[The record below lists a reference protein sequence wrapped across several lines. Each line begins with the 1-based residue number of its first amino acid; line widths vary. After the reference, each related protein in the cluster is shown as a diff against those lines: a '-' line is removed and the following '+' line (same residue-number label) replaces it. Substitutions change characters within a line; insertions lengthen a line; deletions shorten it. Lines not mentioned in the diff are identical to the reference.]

1 MGMKAPVTG
10 SGDRAWENPPAGS
23 YLGACNGVYMLGTQ
37 PGYNGGDASL
47 QVMLSFQLFK
57 RKGPVKDSGDRI
69 FEMSRIMN
77 FTANIKST
85 LIDYAGAMR
94 GIPYTEEE
102 LAKLQLEGGF
112 DAETLVGLSC
122 KLNVVHE
129 KKGEGVKAKIKSVA
143 PLDPED
149 DVAPKVDGDEIYWD
163 WNISKQCPKRIEYF
177 WKRAVENP
185 DADRS
190 GTANGKPAN
199 PSDVDKDTV
208 YDEQDA
214 PF

>member
-10 SGDRAWENPPAGS
+10 SGDRSWENPPVGS

-37 PGYNGGDASL
+37 PGYNGQDPSL

-57 RKGPVKDSGDRI
+57 RKGPVKDSGERI

-77 FTANIKST
+77 FTANVKST

-94 GIPYTEEE
+94 GQPYTEEE
-102 LAKLQLEGGF
+102 LAVVQKDGGF

-122 KLNVVHE
+122 KLNVIHE
-129 KKGEGVKAKIKSVA
+129 KKGETTKAKIKSVA

-149 DVAPKVDGDEIYWD
+149 DVAPQVDGDEIYWD
-163 WNISKQCPKRIEYF
+163 WTIGNQCPKRIEYF
-177 WKRAVENP
+177 WKRATENP
-185 DADRS
+185 DREIAAAS
-190 GTANGKPAN
+190 NGSAN
-199 PSDVDKDTV
+199 PSDVSKDVV
-208 YDEQDA
+208 YDENDI